1 MKLIKTTCCHKL
13 KCKKKVEYWIR
24 RMDKSLYHEIPYRSS
39 YWYPLCTK
47 HLKKTINWEKKGKIE
62 IIALKTERVRKF
74 EHKIFCG
81 RSLDIKEHKNWKM
94 FIDWEEIANNLDID
108 KPLTF
113 EVYRALQKHYLNNY
127 LKIKKRLKRN

>member
-1 MKLIKTTCCHKL
+1 MKLTKTTCCHKL

-39 YWYPLCTK
+39 WWYPLCSK
-47 HLKKTINWEKKGKIE
+47 HLKKAIKWEKKGKIE

-81 RSLDIKEHKNWKM
+81 RDLNLKKHKNWKM
-94 FIDWEEIANNLDID
+94 FIDWEEVIEVLDLDTPPFIFD
-108 KPLTF
+108 
-113 EVYRALQKHYLNNY
+113 VYRALQKHYYNNY
-127 LKIKKRLKRN
+127 LKIKKRLEV

>member
-1 MKLIKTTCCHKL
+1 MTKTTCCHKL
-13 KCKKKVEYWIR
+13 KCKREVEYWVR
-24 RMDKSLYHEIPYRSS
+24 RMDKSLYNDIPYRSS
-39 YWYPLCTK
+39 WWYPLCSK

-94 FIDWEEIANNLDID
+94 FIDWEEIANNLDLD

-113 EVYRALQKHYLNNY
+113 EVHNALKKHYYNNY
-127 LKIKKRLKRN
+127 LKVKKRLGV